1 MVSTVGKCLP
11 LDLLQVPDKVQ
22 TRKEA
27 IEAIRTTEKICILI
41 ENQHQYT
48 MNSKFIIAT
57 LIANLLTEVVAD

>member
-1 MVSTVGKCLP
+1 VVSTVGKCLP

-27 IEAIRTTEKICILI
+27 IEAIRTTEKICNLI

-57 LIANLLTEVVAD
+57 LIANLFTEVAD